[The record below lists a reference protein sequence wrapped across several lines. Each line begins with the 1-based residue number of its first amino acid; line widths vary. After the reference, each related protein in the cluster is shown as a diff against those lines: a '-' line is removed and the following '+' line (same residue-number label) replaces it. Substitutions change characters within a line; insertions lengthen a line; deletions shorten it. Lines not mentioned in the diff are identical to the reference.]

1 MQVSV
6 RKNKCIGSGACV
18 IACDSVFTIGDDGF
32 VVLLDEHPADDLRE
46 QVEDAADGCPAAAIT
61 VD

>member
-1 MQVSV
+1 VQVSV

-18 IACDSVFTIGDDGF
+18 IACDSVFNIGDDGF
-32 VVLLDEHPADDLRE
+32 VELLDEHPADDLYE
-46 QVEDAADGCPAAAIT
+46 QVEDAADACPAAAIS

>member
-1 MQVSV
+1 
-6 RKNKCIGSGACV
+6 V

-32 VVLLDEHPADDLRE
+32 VAVLDEQPADDLRK

-61 VD
+61 LD